1 MKLDTRSARN
11 VKEARELLA
20 REPFDLCLTDMR
32 LPDGSGLDL
41 VQYIQQR
48 HPQTP
53 VAMITAYGSLDTAIQ
68 ALKAGAFDFL
78 TKPVDLGRLRELVA
92 TALRLRN
99 PEAEEAPV
107 DNRLLGESPPMR
119 ALRNQIG
126 KLARSQAPVYI
137 SGESGSGKELVA
149 RLIHE
154 QGPRIER
161 PFVPVNCG
169 AIPSELMES
178 EFFGH
183 KKGSFTGA
191 IEDKQ
196 GLFQA
201 ASGGTL
207 FLDEVADLPMAMQ
220 VKLLRAIQEKAVRAV
235 GGQQEVAV
243 DVRILC
249 ATHKDLAAEVGAG
262 RFRQD
267 LYYRLN
273 VIELRVPPLRERR
286 EDIPLLA
293 DRILKRLA
301 GDTGLP
307 AARLTGDA
315 QEKLKNY
322 RFPGNVR
329 ELENMLE
336 RAYTLCEDDQI
347 QPHDLRLADA
357 PGASQEGAASLSEI
371 DNLEDYLEDI
381 ERKLIMQALEETR
394 WNRTAAAQ
402 RLGLTFR
409 SMRYRLKSWASS
421 EKACP
426 KTGLLVSL
434 LRGDQPGRRGR
445 VDDRF
450 PPAHEI
456 RQQTAR
462 RRCQDQ
468 PVAVVPGIQPE
479 PVEARHRTDIGMP
492 SGEPGRNPAQ
502 WATGCMSASSGNSS
516 AADALR
522 LSSASSVGVLSKP
535 ECSKVLP
542 IRMWPSRRG
551 IA

>member
-1 MKLDTRSARN
+1 MTRQRALIVDDEPDIRELLEITLGRMKLDTRSARN
-11 VKEARELLA
+11 LKEARDWLG

-32 LPDGSGLDL
+32 LPDGTGLEL

-48 HPQTP
+48 HPLLP
-53 VAMITAYGSLDTAIQ
+53 VAMITAYGSLDTAVN
-68 ALKAGAFDFL
+68 ALKAGAFDFV
-78 TKPVDLGRLRELVA
+78 TKPVDLGRLRELVN
-92 TALRLRN
+92 TALRLSA
-99 PEAEEAPV
+99 PEEGEAPV
-107 DNRLLGESPPMR
+107 DARLLGSSPPMN
-119 ALRNQIG
+119 ALRKQIQ

-154 QGPRIER
+154 QGPRAER

-191 IEDKQ
+191 VEDKQ

-201 ASGGTL
+201 ANGGTL
-207 FLDEVADLPMAMQ
+207 FLDEVADLPLAMQ

-235 GGQQEVAV
+235 GGQQEVVV
-243 DVRILC
+243 DVRILS
-249 ATHKDLAAEVGAG
+249 ATHKDLAAEVAAG

-273 VIELRVPPLRERR
+273 VIELSVPPLRERR

-293 DRILKRLA
+293 ESMLKRLA
-301 GDTGLP
+301 QQSGLP
-307 AARLTGDA
+307 AASLTPEALD
-315 QEKLKNY
+315 KLKCY

-347 QPHDLRLADA
+347 QARDLRLAE
-357 PGASQEGAASLSEI
+357 ASGAAEAGEASLAQI

-409 SMRYRLKSWASS
+409 SMRYRLK
-421 EKACP
+421 K
-426 KTGLLVSL
+426 L
-434 LRGDQPGRRGR
+434 
-445 VDDRF
+445 
-450 PPAHEI
+450 
-456 RQQTAR
+456 
-462 RRCQDQ
+462 
-468 PVAVVPGIQPE
+468 GI
-479 PVEARHRTDIGMP
+479 D
-492 SGEPGRNPAQ
+492 
-502 WATGCMSASSGNSS
+502 
-516 AADALR
+516 
-522 LSSASSVGVLSKP
+522 
-535 ECSKVLP
+535 
-542 IRMWPSRRG
+542 
-551 IA
+551 